1 MIARPEARGQGLAQ
15 EALQAFIWY
24 ISASLPSILEEYTRQ
39 EKDKESTL
47 SYLRVKIDQENKR
60 SLSLFDKLGFKH
72 STGPN
77 YFGEMELRASITDA
91 EDVKGNSTMVDIEKL
106 PYGTL

>member
-1 MIARPEARGQGLAQ
+1 MIACPQARGQGLAQ

-24 ISASLPSILEEYTRQ
+24 ISTSLPTILEEYMRQ
-39 EKDKESTL
+39 DKAKESKL

-60 SLSLFDKLGFKH
+60 SLSLFEKLGFKH

-77 YFGEMELRASITDA
+77 YFGEMELRASIS
-91 EDVKGNSTMVDIEKL
+91 DVGGVNGNGTMASVEKL
-106 PYGTL
+106 LYGTS